1 MHNVCVCVTP
11 AQILWQHR
19 REKAVTTDLQRV
31 VRGHLGRQRVRRML
45 AARLAAAIR
54 IQVKPLARL
63 LRLAFSLMA
72 TRSPLWRAT
81 ENVARLYSARR
92 RGEDAAA
99 AMGAASEAD

>member
-1 MHNVCVCVTP
+1 MTTHPRTVTPELTYTTCVCLTP

-31 VRGHLGRQRVRRML
+31 VRGHLGRQRVRRIL

-63 LRLAFSLMA
+63 LRLAFLPNNSL
-72 TRSPLWRAT
+72 TP
-81 ENVARLYSARR
+81 VARIRK
-92 RGEDAAA
+92 RGKALWCAETW
-99 AMGAASEAD
+99 